1 MAVRYSTPAGE
12 SGVLLRTRP
21 RFHSIRASL
30 AVARQ
35 PSRLRCRAFM
45 APSEFEASLADTAV
59 RLFDALLNEALEPI
73 EVREMEVVA

>member
-1 MAVRYSTPAGE
+1 
-12 SGVLLRTRP
+12 
-21 RFHSIRASL
+21 
-30 AVARQ
+30 
-35 PSRLRCRAFM
+35 M